1 MAITRYAGDRFT
13 IAAGETKPTGVLD
26 GAVLIDTGNLT
37 QHVKRTVAGTSQWSQ
52 IAGGGGGGWRGWK
65 RMCKVEMKAEAEV
78 LGELGGIGGTSS
90 T

>member
-52 IAGGGGGGWRGWK
+52 IAGGGGGGSP
-65 RMCKVEMKAEAEV
+65 
-78 LGELGGIGGTSS
+78 GGTDTQVQFNNAGKS
-90 T
+90 

>member
-37 QHVKRTVAGTSQWSQ
+37 PVSYTHLRAHET
-52 IAGGGGGGWRGWK
+52 
-65 RMCKVEMKAEAEV
+65 
-78 LGELGGIGGTSS
+78 
-90 T
+90 